1 VQKALDDAGL
11 KYEVVKEPVLR
22 NRRDETE
29 RRTGQRLL
37 PWLELD
43 DGTVVRSDSKE
54 LAARI
59 RAGGLQTDAPAAGD
73 PGRDAPWSA

>member
-1 VQKALDDAGL
+1 MQKALDDAGVE
-11 KYEVVKEPVLR
+11 YEIVKEPALR
-22 NRRDETE
+22 NRRQETE

-43 DGTVVRSDSKE
+43 DGSIVRSDSKE

-73 PGRDAPWSA
+73 PGPDAPWNA